1 MCDGRNIEKDLKV
14 VSFELLFDELEVV
27 VTYEGGLTQKL
38 GVFHL
43 NKECKTILC
52 DDFSTFLSY

>member
-1 MCDGRNIEKDLKV
+1 MYGRNSESDLDV
-14 VSFELLFDELEVV
+14 VEFEILSDEVV
-27 VTYEGGLTQKL
+27 LVTFSNGHTGKL

-52 DDFSTFLSY
+52 DDFSTFLRY